1 MTRRIAWVVLVRAF
15 TLVELLVV
23 IAIIGVLVALLLPA
37 VQSAREAA
45 RRSQCTNNLK
55 QLGLAVHNYVDVHK
69 VFPTNANASDPR
81 PARPTNG
88 FSWIAKT
95 LPYFEQGSL
104 HAKLDFNV
112 KLTTGSATNP
122 NTNFGLIQSV
132 IPNLLCPTDPTLA
145 VRKDLAAW
153 WAYPAEPA
161 AIGAASGG
169 GPGPAAITCYMG
181 YMGVGFDTVP
191 PDAPFERSPDRSISF
206 QHMIDGATNVLTLG
220 ERSPSYSP
228 WCAWS
233 AGNGVWIS
241 TAYPINQIRKTSPM
255 PDPRE
260 VGGVKYGAISMHA
273 GGVMVGMG
281 DASVHFMS
289 ETIDFAV
296 YQQLGHMADGKPAG
310 GFQP

>member
-1 MTRRIAWVVLVRAF
+1 MARRSGWAAWVRAF

-23 IAIIGVLVALLLPA
+23 IAIIGILVALLLPA

-55 QLGLAVHNYVDVHK
+55 QLGLAIHNYADTYK
-69 VFPTNANASDPR
+69 VFPTNANYRDPR
-81 PARPTNG
+81 PAMPTNG

-95 LPYFEQGSL
+95 LPYFEQGGL
-104 HAKLDFNV
+104 HAKLDFKV
-112 KLTTGSATNP
+112 KLTTGSPTDP
-122 NTNFGLIQSV
+122 NTNFGVIQTV
-132 IPNLLCPTDPTLA
+132 IPNLLCPTDPTMA

-153 WAYPAEPA
+153 WAWPAEPRP
-161 AIGAASGG
+161 IGAASGG

-181 YMGVGFDTVP
+181 YQGDWFDTDP
-191 PDAPFERSPDRSISF
+191 PDGPFERSPNRAISF
-206 QHMIDGATNVLTLG
+206 QQMIDGSTNVLTLG

-233 AGNGVWIS
+233 AGNGVWIC
-241 TAYPINQIRKTSPM
+241 TRYPINQIRKTSPV

-260 VGGVKYGAISMHA
+260 VGGVKYGAISMHP
-273 GGVMVGMG
+273 GGVMVGMA

-296 YQQLGHMADGKPAG
+296 YQQLGHMADGKPPG